1 MQLSGTKQ
9 DWSKIY
15 ALIQLLL
22 KGTIENTEIQK
33 IIRKD
38 ESGEIVYHISS
49 DIIHIK
55 QGEEYVQISRQ
66 ACKDFSSFL
75 FSAIHKSKEK
85 EFIIPE
91 AETMLHTL
99 RYNQFYSIS
108 SDKRDFT
115 ISLSDSTH
123 IPIMVK
129 SRIPYYKLLPA
140 NRAANIKYDILN
152 IKFSNPEANK
162 INRIDNW
169 DARLYEIK
177 RLGGKLKYTTTE
189 NKISLYNLSIIDLHL
204 PKLLS
209 EITRLSYITKT
220 CSIKKLV
227 EEIKHINPY
236 KIKEELIFQYQFYE
250 YKTIQFLLSLI
261 AGMRPSKIYKG
272 YGNSLSQLF
281 IQPDGSIAFL
291 HNSDK
296 KYLGNFLFDNA
307 YLSIPDCE
315 SYRFGFIEKENNQWY
330 IKLNL
335 EIFI

>member
-22 KGTIENTEIQK
+22 KGTIENTDIQK

-49 DIIHIK
+49 DIIPIK

-75 FSAIHKSKEK
+75 FSAIQKSKEK

-162 INRIDNW
+162 INRIDNL

-189 NKISLYNLSIIDLHL
+189 NVETEYEKILEEL
-204 PKLLS
+204 K
-209 EITRLSYITKT
+209 
-220 CSIKKLV
+220 
-227 EEIKHINPY
+227 EEIAGAFG
-236 KIKEELIFQYQFYE
+236 KEDF
-250 YKTIQFLLSLI
+250 
-261 AGMRPSKIYKG
+261 
-272 YGNSLSQLF
+272 
-281 IQPDGSIAFL
+281 
-291 HNSDK
+291 
-296 KYLGNFLFDNA
+296 
-307 YLSIPDCE
+307 
-315 SYRFGFIEKENNQWY
+315 
-330 IKLNL
+330 
-335 EIFI
+335 